1 MHPGA
6 GRGRK
11 TLVPSSP
18 QVGEQEEDA
27 GSPQVGEQEE
37 DAGSLQVGGRRRKT
51 LVPSSPQVGEQEEDA
66 GFLLLPRPAA
76 AHPSVHNGRSHT
88 LFLNLLEGI

>member
-1 MHPGA
+1 MALGGDPCS
-6 GRGRK
+6 R
-11 TLVPSSP
+11 
-18 QVGEQEEDA
+18 QEKQRRA
-27 GSPQVGEQEE
+27 CASRCGTREE
-37 DAGSLQVGGRRRKT
+37 DAGSLLPPGGGRRRKT